1 MVMVMKTIL
10 LNGLLA
16 ALLLGLPLFYLSK
29 TETTAKTNLKPN
41 PAMKFN
47 AGIVTPKVRES
58 KDFYTT
64 YLGFGVTFENE
75 WFVLLHSPGGN
86 SSIAFMLP
94 EQATQRPVFRPAFGG
109 RGVFLTVEVP
119 DVDAEYR
126 RIRSLGVPIEVEL
139 RDEPWGERHFA
150 IVDPNGIGVD
160 IVTYGAEDSNQ

>member
-16 ALLLGLPLFYLSK
+16 ALLLGLPLFFLSK
-29 TETTAKTNLKPN
+29 TQTAPTNTAKHKVS
-41 PAMKFN
+41 MKFN
-47 AGIVTPKVRES
+47 AGIITPKVRES
-58 KDFYTT
+58 KNFYTK
-64 YLGFGVTFENE
+64 YLGFGVTFEND

-94 EQATQRPVFRPAFGG
+94 EQAAQRPIFRPAFGG
-109 RGVFLTVEVP
+109 QGVFLTVEVP

-126 RIRSLGVPIEVEL
+126 RLCDLGVPIEVEL

-150 IVDPNGIGVD
+150 VVDPNGIGVD
-160 IVTYGAEDSNQ
+160 IVTYTPPE

>member
-29 TETTAKTNLKPN
+29 TETASKTTLKPN

-47 AGIVTPKVRES
+47 AGIITPKVRES
-58 KDFYTT
+58 KDFYTR

-94 EQATQRPVFRPAFGG
+94 EQAAQRPIFRPAFGG
-109 RGVFLTVEVP
+109 QGVFLTVEVP

-126 RIRSLGVPIEVEL
+126 RIRDLGVPIEVEL
-139 RDEPWGERHFA
+139 RDEPWGDRHFA

-160 IVTYGAEDSNQ
+160 IVTYTPPE

>member
-1 MVMVMKTIL
+1 MVMKTIL

-29 TETTAKTNLKPN
+29 TETASKTTPKPN
-41 PAMKFN
+41 PTMKCN
-47 AGIVTPKVRES
+47 AGIITPKVRES
-58 KDFYTT
+58 KEFYTR

-94 EQATQRPVFRPAFGG
+94 EQATQRPIFRPAFGG
-109 RGVFLTVEVP
+109 QGVFITVEVP

-126 RIRSLGVPIEVEL
+126 RIRGLGVPIEVEL
-139 RDEPWGERHFA
+139 RDEPWGDRHFA

-160 IVTYGAEDSNQ
+160 IVTYNPPEE

>member
-1 MVMVMKTIL
+1 MKTIL

-29 TETTAKTNLKPN
+29 TETAFKTTPKRN
-41 PAMKFN
+41 PATKFN

-58 KDFYTT
+58 KDFYTRH
-64 YLGFGVTFENE
+64 LGFGVTFENE

-94 EQATQRPVFRPAFGG
+94 GQAAQRPIFRPAFGG
-109 RGVFLTVEVP
+109 QGVFLTVEVP

-126 RIRSLGVPIEVEL
+126 RLRDLGVPIEVEL
-139 RDEPWGERHFA
+139 RDEPWGDRHFA

-160 IVTYGAEDSNQ
+160 IVTYTPPE